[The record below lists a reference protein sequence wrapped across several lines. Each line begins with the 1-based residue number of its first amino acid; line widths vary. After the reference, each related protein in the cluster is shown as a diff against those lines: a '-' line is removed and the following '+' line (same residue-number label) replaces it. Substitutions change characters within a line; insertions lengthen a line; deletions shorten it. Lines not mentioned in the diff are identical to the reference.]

1 MSTLQWMPLLAAV
14 LAGLSAALVS
24 AMLARAIVD
33 VPSEDRTYRDRP
45 PVAFR
50 LIWLPIHWL
59 GYYLGPLL
67 PVATRQRLLVK
78 LRLAGLDYAFAPE
91 QFVAAQILLGL
102 GGAAFAWFVS
112 GAWRISPMWPAVGL
126 GLLGFI
132 FPAVWLRDQVQL
144 RRRTVL
150 KTLPFFLDII
160 TLCVEAGL
168 NLTGALAHA
177 VAKGPAGPLRDEFSR
192 ILRDVRAGK
201 SRADALRTFAD
212 RMNEP
217 AISNLV
223 SSLIQ
228 AETIG
233 MSLGPLL
240 RAQAEQRR
248 AERFAR
254 AEKQAME
261 APVKMLFPLIAFIF
275 PCTFLVLAFP
285 IVMKFMRMGI

>member
-1 MSTLQWMPLLAAV
+1 MSALQWMPLLAAV

-112 GAWRISPMWPAVGL
+112 SAWRISPMWPAVGL

>member
-1 MSTLQWMPLLAAV
+1 M
-14 LAGLSAALVS
+14 
-24 AMLARAIVD
+24 
-33 VPSEDRTYRDRP
+33 
-45 PVAFR
+45 
-50 LIWLPIHWL
+50 
-59 GYYLGPLL
+59 
-67 PVATRQRLLVK
+67 
-78 LRLAGLDYAFAPE
+78 
-91 QFVAAQILLGL
+91 
-102 GGAAFAWFVS
+102 
-112 GAWRISPMWPAVGL
+112 
-126 GLLGFI
+126 
-132 FPAVWLRDQVQL
+132 
-144 RRRTVL
+144 L